1 MPTMPVWTDHD
12 YQSVN
17 RPINVPQAT
26 AAGQPVVFEQLEAI
40 RKGIAWKDSC
50 RVGAFVNINT
60 ASPGATINGVTMA
73 AGDRVLLTAQTTASQ
88 NGIYIWSAAASAL
101 TRADD
106 SDTALALEGAVV
118 GLEEGTSNAN
128 TTWRQTAVNFVL
140 GTGSIAWETF
150 NPAAPAATEATPGII
165 EVGTLAEVD
174 AGTLDN
180 VAVTPLKLKTTLL
193 NAVTKE
199 FVIGDGTAT
208 SFTCT
213 HNFNTFKVG
222 VEVVETTGS
231 RRSGAP
237 EIRRTSVNVVTV
249 LMNPPPATG
258 SIAVY
263 VTRWALV

>member
-26 AAGQPVVFEQLEAI
+26 AAGHPVTFEQLESI
-40 RKGIAWKDSC
+40 RKGLAWKDAC

-60 ASPGATINGVTMA
+60 ASPGTTINGVTMA
-73 AGDRVLLTAQTTASQ
+73 AGDRVLLTAQTTANQ
-88 NGIYIWSAAASAL
+88 NGIYIWSASASAL

-118 GLEEGTSNAN
+118 SLEEGTANAG

-140 GTGSIAWETF
+140 GTGPIAWETF
-150 NPAAPAATEATPGII
+150 NPAAPAATETTAGLL
-165 EVGTLAEVD
+165 EVATLAEAD
-174 AGTLDN
+174 AGTSDST
-180 VAVTPLKLKTTLL
+180 AITPLKLKTTLL

-213 HNFNTFKVG
+213 HNLNTFKVG
-222 VEVVETTGS
+222 VEVVETAGS
-231 RRSGAP
+231 RRSVTA

-249 LMNPPPATG
+249 LMTPAPATG
-258 SIAVY
+258 AIAVY